1 VGAPKAHAIG
11 ACPTL
16 VQGTDFTTFSDL
28 QTLFTAQRF
37 CDEGSM
43 TVDFTSDFTWPDD
56 ASLTWDG
63 QDHQPLLLR
72 GTGPNT
78 PTVTGYKAA
87 VIVNNSDGGLTVSN
101 LTIKKGDVG
110 QDNAIFGSVGNVVLN
125 NATVLGR
132 AGEANG
138 RAIRT
143 GDGDVSI
150 TNSTIKDNNT
160 GSGAGVS
167 VDGAHSNN
175 QLHDQQQPSDFPRRR
190 RDLRGNWNGDD
201 SEFDNQRE
209 LSKPRQRR
217 RNLPVRRR
225 INRGDELDD

>member
-1 VGAPKAHAIG
+1 MPQILRPALLAIVACTAVAGSALVGAPKAHAIG

-101 LTIKKGDVG
+101 LTTGG
-110 QDNAIFGSVGNVVLN
+110 LS
-125 NATVLGR
+125 GR
-132 AGEANG
+132 ATATC
-138 RAIRT
+138 RSPTARSRT
-143 GDGDVSI
+143 TTQARV
-150 TNSTIKDNNT
+150 
-160 GSGAGVS
+160 
-167 VDGAHSNN
+167 
-175 QLHDQQQPSDFPRRR
+175 
-190 RDLRGNWNGDD
+190 
-201 SEFDNQRE
+201 RE
-209 LSKPRQRR
+209 SPWTEHT
-217 RNLPVRRR
+217 P
-225 INRGDELDD
+225 